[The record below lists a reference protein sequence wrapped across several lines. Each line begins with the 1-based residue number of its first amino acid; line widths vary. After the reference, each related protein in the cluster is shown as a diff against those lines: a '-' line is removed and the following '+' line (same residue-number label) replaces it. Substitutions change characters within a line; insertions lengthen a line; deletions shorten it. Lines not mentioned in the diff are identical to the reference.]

1 MIEKTISD
9 KFFGGGLIINP
20 FDGENIRKLDYDT
33 IVKLFEKNGVILFR
47 SFDIKPEEIIELT
60 DLYTEHYAHDA
71 LRRANRMGQKLVRTV
86 DYDSHDALLRA
97 NRVIQKE
104 IHKVDAVKKKDED
117 WKVDY
122 DNYEEMSLHSEGSYA
137 PDYPEII
144 WFYCNEFSTNGKGCT
159 TLCDGIKLW
168 DNLSYETKNFFL
180 LNPIRYKLKI
190 PVAEKKIGNGKKKWL
205 LNYQGAGD
213 GLLDLS
219 NGLLNITQIRFAV
232 HPSRLPNKMCF
243 SNHILYRD
251 TDPHILEWGTI
262 DGRKIPQN
270 ILDEV
275 KEKSKKLTYDL
286 DWKKNDFVML
296 DNKRFI
302 HGRRAFK
309 RGDKRDIMIVES
321 SSANFSYG
329 STTRMKINQNKSITK
344 KS

>member
-190 PVAEKKIGNGKKKWL
+190 PVAEKKIGKGTKKWL

-329 STTRMKINQNKSITK
+329 STTRMKINQNKSTTK

>member
-1 MIEKTISD
+1 MIKKTISD
-9 KFFGGGLIINP
+9 KFFEGGLIINP
-20 FDGENIRKLDYDT
+20 SDSENVQKLDYGV
-33 IVKLFEKNGVILFR
+33 IVKLFEKSGVILFR
-47 SFDIKPEEIIELT
+47 DFNLKPEEITEIT
-60 DLYTEHYAHDA
+60 DLYTERYAHDA
-71 LRRANRMGQKLVRTV
+71 LRRASRMGQKLVRTV

-97 NRVIQKE
+97 RRITQA
-104 IHKVDAVKKKDED
+104 DMVKKKDEE
-117 WKVDY
+117 WKVDH
-122 DNYEEMSLHSEGSYA
+122 DNYEEMSLHSETSYA

-144 WFYCNEFSTNGKGCT
+144 WFFCNEFSTNGRGCT

-190 PVAEKKIGNGKKKWL
+190 PISEKKIGNGTKKWL
-205 LNYQGAGD
+205 INQQGAGD

-251 TDPHILEWGTI
+251 TDPNILEWGTI
-262 DGRKIPQN
+262 DGNKISQN

-275 KEKSKKLTYDL
+275 KEKSKELTYDL

-309 RGDKRDIMIVES
+309 KSDKRDIMIVET
-321 SSANFSYG
+321 SSAIFGYG
-329 STTRMKINQNKSITK
+329 TTTRKKIN
-344 KS
+344 

>member
-1 MIEKTISD
+1 MIKKTISD
-9 KFFGGGLIINP
+9 KFFEGGLIINP
-20 FDGENIRKLDYDT
+20 SDSENVQKLDYGV
-33 IVKLFEKNGVILFR
+33 IVKLFEKSGVILFR
-47 SFDIKPEEIIELT
+47 DFNIKPEEITEIT
-60 DLYTEHYAHDA
+60 DLYTERYAHDA
-71 LRRANRMGQKLVRTV
+71 LRRASRMGQKLVRTV

-97 NRVIQKE
+97 RRITQA
-104 IHKVDAVKKKDED
+104 DMVKKKDEE
-117 WKVDY
+117 WKVDH
-122 DNYEEMSLHSEGSYA
+122 DNYEEMSLHSETSYA

-144 WFYCNEFSTNGKGCT
+144 WFFCNEFSTNGRGCT

-180 LNPIRYKLKI
+180 LNPIKYKLRI
-190 PVAEKKIGNGKKKWL
+190 PISEKKIGNGTKKWL
-205 LNYQGAGD
+205 INQQGAGD

-251 TDPHILEWGTI
+251 TDPNILEWGTI
-262 DGRKIPQN
+262 DGNKISQN

-275 KEKSKKLTYDL
+275 KEKSKELTYDL

-309 RGDKRDIMIVES
+309 KSDKRDIMIVET
-321 SSANFSYG
+321 SSAIFGYG
-329 STTRMKINQNKSITK
+329 TTTRKKIN
-344 KS
+344 